1 MSLSVWFSG
10 IALLLT
16 FTLLLSQAL
25 FRVGHL
31 SARVEAL
38 EAWRINMRQDLHE
51 ISDKLEFMSNQ
62 MLGLQTLIEERTEK
76 RRFARETLS

>member
-1 MSLSVWFSG
+1 
-10 IALLLT
+10 
-16 FTLLLSQAL
+16 L